1 MPVILVSDGDAATR
15 DALVETLRRLF
26 PRARVVT
33 VRGDLEPAVVGRASA
48 DLVLASLAAAERLC
62 RAGAPSGVPVVAL
75 TREMSPDTL
84 LGAEALG
91 MAGVLRA
98 PVGAEQLAAA
108 LGPMLDPCAA
118 VDLREER
125 ER

>member
-1 MPVILVSDGDAATR
+1 MPVILVSDDDAASR

-26 PRARVVT
+26 PRARVLAVQ
-33 VRGDLEPAVVGRASA
+33 GDLELDVARRERA

-84 LGAEALG
+84 LRAEALG
-91 MAGVLRA
+91 MAGALRS
-98 PVGAEQLAAA
+98 PVGAEQLAMA
-108 LGPMLDPCAA
+108 LSPMLDPA
-118 VDLREER
+118 RQ
-125 ER
+125 

>member
-26 PRARVVT
+26 PRAHVVT

-84 LGAEALG
+84 LRAEALG

-108 LGPMLDPCAA
+108 LGPMLDPAPQ
-118 VDLREER
+118 
-125 ER
+125 